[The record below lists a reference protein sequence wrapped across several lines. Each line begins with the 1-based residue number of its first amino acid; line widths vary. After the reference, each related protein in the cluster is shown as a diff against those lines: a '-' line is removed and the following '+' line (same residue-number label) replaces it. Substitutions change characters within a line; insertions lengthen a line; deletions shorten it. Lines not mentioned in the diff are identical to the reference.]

1 VAPSHACVNN
11 TTEKVCRSEYSTHCE
26 LLGSWNPDGSGPM
39 VVPMPQPSLRPPYM
53 CFKVVTHNAHN
64 AFADSIFNSTFHV
77 SFAGLV
83 DPAALQVLVSQA
95 IARSSSRDSVFCF

>member
-1 VAPSHACVNN
+1 
-11 TTEKVCRSEYSTHCE
+11 
-26 LLGSWNPDGSGPM
+26 M

-83 DPAALQVLVSQA
+83 DPAALQVLVSKA